1 MYYANGS
8 GIRIRNTGAVVDS
21 VLIAG
26 ATDVE
31 AKPSPDN
38 SALALAYRQG
48 NSTNLVLVD
57 AASGNVTTVHTASG
71 GGFYTFAW
79 APGSD
84 ALGAGYRPSGAAER
98 SAVVIADLSGNVR
111 NVGCSMSN
119 RFVAWRANEQVVV
132 GDGSNIY
139 TVSARDCTTL
149 ATLPRNGKTDITFSP
164 DGSRVLFKR
173 ANSLFIARY
182 DGAST
187 TQIAAPRSRANNMRW
202 SPDSRKIAFE
212 IQSPRYG
219 NVTHVAVYDY
229 ATGQATFNT
238 EEKPLGVPKDNNP
251 CWSPDGTRLSLDRSY
266 ARSGEAGDYVQQQKV
281 VTRVPGNDENV
292 VAEELVR
299 GAASEGRDDCSWVDD
314 EHLALMSTDG
324 PKIVNVDTKVAYRM
338 PSNVKLLYAR
348 VAN

>member
-1 MYYANGS
+1 MYYSDGS
-8 GIRIRNTGAVVDS
+8 GIRMRNTGTVVDS
-21 VLIAG
+21 VVIPG
-26 ATDVE
+26 ATDVV

-38 SALALAYRQG
+38 SAVAVSYRQG
-48 NSTNLVLVD
+48 TSTSLVMID
-57 AASGNVTTVHTASG
+57 AASGTVSTVHSASG
-71 GGFYTFAW
+71 GGSYTFAW

-84 ALGAGYRPSGAAER
+84 ALGAGYRPSGGAGR
-98 SAVVIADLSGNVR
+98 SAVLIANRSGNVR
-111 NVGCSMSN
+111 NVGCSASN
-119 RFVAWRANEQVVV
+119 RFLAWRSDGQVVV

-139 TVSARDCTTL
+139 TVSARDCSTL
-149 ATLPRNGKTDITFSP
+149 ATLPMSGKTDITYSP
-164 DGSRVLFKR
+164 DGSRIFFKR
-173 ANSLFIARY
+173 ANSLFIARH

-229 ATGQATFNT
+229 ATEQATFNT
-238 EEKPLGVPKDNNP
+238 EEKPLGVPTDENP

-266 ARSGEAGDYVQQQKV
+266 ARRGEAGDYVQQQKI
-281 VTRVPGNDENV
+281 VTRVPGNDESV
-292 VAEELVR
+292 VDEELIR
-299 GAASEGRDDCSWVDD
+299 GAVPEGRDVCSWVDG
-314 EHLALMSTDG
+314 EHLALTSTDG
-324 PKIVNVDTKVAYRM
+324 PRIFNVDTKVAYRM